1 MIGNI
6 EQLENA
12 IKTSDYNLYD
22 ITHRK
27 VQMYDV
33 ITLSHS
39 NYLYLIIVVKVSDKN
54 IRGIYLN
61 DQGYISK
68 TRDFYNTALFNLEN
82 TQFFIVTEQVKS
94 NPELFEKYNKLLD
107 EYNSLTTQHKQK
119 PVTRYLTLLKL
130 IDNNTM
136 QNVLELSYWHNFPK
150 ATSGWFAPTQKLE
163 EGWYYNLTEKYP
175 IPTKDNIKFM
185 YKIEFVE
192 FTYSHTN
199 ESINNAY
206 KKLCKNY
213 DSTYFIL
220 TKNGFKRLTEIDKN
234 TKLEICA
241 DRTASVFNYSRAKMP
256 TFYVF
261 HEYGHYFESYYKDG
275 YSYSSNEYK
284 HYLAS
289 VPTVINHKPR
299 PDIVKMLSKIND
311 CFNNEYPF

>member
-6 EQLENA
+6 DQLENA

-130 IDNNTM
+130 IDNDAM
-136 QNVLELSYWHNFPK
+136 QNVLELSSWYNFPK
-150 ATSGWFAPTQKLE
+150 AERGWFTTTQKPE
-163 EGWYYNLTEKYP
+163 DGWYYNPYEKYP

-185 YKIEFVE
+185 YKIEFVK

-206 KKLCKNY
+206 KKLCKKY

-241 DRTASVFNYSRAKMP
+241 DRTASVFKYSYEEIP
-256 TFYVF
+256 TYYVF
-261 HEYGHYFESYYKDG
+261 HEYGHYYESYYHGYYGEKD
-275 YSYSSNEYK
+275 K
-284 HYLAS
+284 HYLS
-289 VPTVINHKPR
+289 IVPTVINHKPR
-299 PDIVKMLSKIND
+299 PDIVKMLSKIDD

>member
-6 EQLENA
+6 DQLENA

-94 NPELFEKYNKLLD
+94 NPDLFEKYNKLLN

-119 PVTRYLTLLKL
+119 PVKRYLTLLKL

-136 QNVLELSYWHNFPK
+136 QSVLELSYWHNFQK
-150 ATSGWFAPTQKLE
+150 QESSWWVSKQKLE
-163 EGWYYNLTEKYP
+163 EGWYYNPYEKYP

-185 YKIEFVE
+185 YKIELIE

-206 KKLCKNY
+206 KKLCKKY

-241 DRTASVFNYSRAKMP
+241 DRTASVFKYSYAKMP
-256 TFYVF
+256 IFYVF
-261 HEYGHYFESYYKDG
+261 HEYGHYYESYYN
-275 YSYSSNEYK
+275 SYDYNKENK
-284 HYLAS
+284 HYLS
-289 VPTVINHKPR
+289 IVPTVINHKPR